1 MQDRSLQKR
10 PPNFNGLTRACTVNF
25 GSSML
30 KLAIFGPIWVSWIE
44 KFVKIVENIF
54 THQLTYYFNQQC
66 LSFLFIPSM
75 LSSHLA
81 IRIFLVICPPEALF
95 WTKKEVH
102 FWRIFGIYRLFT
114 ALNHNGYAQE
124 SKFRSLATY
133 FVKENTR

>member
-1 MQDRSLQKR
+1 MVFFNYSL
-10 PPNFNGLTRACTVNF
+10 FYFLTRACTLNV
-25 GSSML
+25 GLRVL

-54 THQLTYYFNQQC
+54 THQLTYNFNQQG

-114 ALNHNGYAQE
+114 ALNHNGYAQK